1 MFTSRLWLEIQK
13 LVTYEP
19 YLPEKSTSTRK
30 ASSKKKKNKTKN
42 SDAKQWYAF
51 LMFTLY
57 SLKSLINVVYSCTFY
72 TLFSKNLSGILNK
85 MWWNRRHCG
94 KKNKMHV
101 CRLRFPSFL
110 MEFMVFTNRKTSWLL
125 HINFAVCQMLL
136 LLFLKVTRMP
146 RGLLKI
152 FESALTYATS

>member
-13 LVTYEP
+13 LMTYEP

-30 ASSKKKKNKTKN
+30 ASSKKKKQNKTKN

-51 LMFTLY
+51 LMFTFY
-57 SLKSLINVVYSCTFY
+57 SLKSLINVVYSCT
-72 TLFSKNLSGILNK
+72 LFSKNLSGMLNK

-101 CRLRFPSFL
+101 CRFRFPSFL

-125 HINFAVCQMLL
+125 HINFAVCQM
-136 LLFLKVTRMP
+136 
-146 RGLLKI
+146 
-152 FESALTYATS
+152 

>member
-30 ASSKKKKNKTKN
+30 ASSKKKQNKTKQKTQTLN
-42 SDAKQWYAF
+42 SDM
-51 LMFTLY
+51 L
-57 SLKSLINVVYSCTFY
+57 SLCLHFILWSLEENVVYSCTFY

-101 CRLRFPSFL
+101 CRFRFPSFL

-125 HINFAVCQMLL
+125 HINFAVCQM
-136 LLFLKVTRMP
+136 
-146 RGLLKI
+146 
-152 FESALTYATS
+152 

>member
-30 ASSKKKKNKTKN
+30 ASSKKKKQNKTKN
-42 SDAKQWYAF
+42 SDAKQRYAF

-72 TLFSKNLSGILNK
+72 TLVFKNLSRILNK
-85 MWWNRRHCG
+85 MWWNGRHCR
-94 KKNKMHV
+94 KKNKMYV
-101 CRLRFPSFL
+101 CRCAFLHFLWSLWYLRTEKLVDFCILTLQFVRCKFYYFL
-110 MEFMVFTNRKTSWLL
+110 RLQGCLEVF
-125 HINFAVCQMLL
+125 
-136 LLFLKVTRMP
+136 
-146 RGLLKI
+146 
-152 FESALTYATS
+152 